1 MNRFEIMMEIL
12 EPIKDDII
20 SVSVN
25 PRCKGMSVCVATVDA
40 LFALC
45 REVETHIVRT
55 ENPAGYYLKYRYVVT
70 MGNITC
76 YAFSDE

>member
-12 EPIKDDII
+12 EPIKEDIL

-25 PRCKGMSVCVATVDA
+25 PYCKSMSVCVATVDA
-40 LFALC
+40 LRTLC
-45 REVETHIVRT
+45 PKTKIVRVP
-55 ENPAGYYLKYRYVVT
+55 NPKDWELKYSYVAT
-70 MGNITC
+70 IGNIEY